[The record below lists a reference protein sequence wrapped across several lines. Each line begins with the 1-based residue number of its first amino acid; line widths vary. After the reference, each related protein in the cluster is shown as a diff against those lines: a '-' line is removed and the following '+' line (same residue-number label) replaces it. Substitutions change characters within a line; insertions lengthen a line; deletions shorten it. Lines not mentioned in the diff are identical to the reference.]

1 MNIDKARQHFVNKE
15 EEIANTYMSASGGNT
30 QTDYEQSTGMTLQGH
45 KNKVIGQLIVGG
57 VIIFVLYR
65 VLKKVLQMSKKSN
78 FAPLGIQ
85 IWFNIFVIAGLITF
99 YDNVLKDKI
108 GDGKTIDEILG
119 LK

>member
-1 MNIDKARQHFVNKE
+1 
-15 EEIANTYMSASGGNT
+15 
-30 QTDYEQSTGMTLQGH
+30 
-45 KNKVIGQLIVGG
+45 
-57 VIIFVLYR
+57 
-65 VLKKVLQMSKKSN
+65 MSKKSK

-85 IWFNIFVIAGLITF
+85 IWFNILVIAGLITF